1 MGVQL
6 AGMAPPGEFELLVLL
21 AVMRLKDD
29 AYAVPVREEIESR
42 TGRSVARGAVYM
54 TLDRLVAKGYL
65 TEHAAPGRAERG
77 GRPRRL
83 FLVSETGAAAT
94 REAVL
99 ALRRMQQG
107 LTFFAGGER

>member
-1 MGVQL
+1 MT
-6 AGMAPPGEFELLVLL
+6 PPGEFELLVLL
-21 AVMRLKDD
+21 AVMRLEGD
-29 AYAVPVREEIESR
+29 AYAVPVRAEIETR
-42 TGRSVARGAVYM
+42 TGRTVARGAVYM

-65 TEHAAPGRAERG
+65 TERVAGGGPERG

-83 FLVSETGAAAT
+83 FAVTARGADAT

-107 LTFFAGGER
+107 LALFPGRER